1 MGEAI
6 GQTLALALAV
16 GLSPIPIIAVTLML
30 STPRA
35 RSNGPAFLGGWILGL
50 AATGALVVLI
60 ADGADASEQ
69 GAPATWVSVLKLVLG
84 AVLIVVALRQLRPGA
99 EKREPAWM
107 KSVDSY
113 TTSRATGLGLALAAL
128 NPKNLLLV
136 LAAGTSIAQT
146 GAGAAAEAVALAIF
160 VAIGTLGTGVPVAV
174 YLALGERSEP
184 ILGRLKA
191 WMAQHGSPIMAVI
204 FLLIGAKLIG
214 DGIGAL

>member
-16 GLSPIPIIAVTLML
+16 GLSPIPVIGVTLML

-35 RSNGPAFLGGWILGL
+35 RSNGPAFLAGWVLGL

-60 ADGADASEQ
+60 ADDADASDQ
-69 GAPATWVSVLKLVLG
+69 GGPATWVSVLKLALG
-84 AVLIVVALRQLRPGA
+84 AVLIVVAARQLSSGG
-99 EKREPAWM
+99 EKEEPAWM
-107 KSVDSY
+107 KSVDTY
-113 TTSRATGLGLALAAL
+113 TASRAAGLGLALAAL

-136 LAAGTSIAQT
+136 VAAGTSIAQT
-146 GAGAAAEAVALAIF
+146 GAGTGAEAVALAVF
-160 VAIGTLGTGVPVAV
+160 VAIGTLGTGAPVAV
-174 YLALGERSEP
+174 YFTLGERSEP

-191 WMAQHGSPIMAVI
+191 WMAQHGSVIMAVI
-204 FLLIGAKLIG
+204 FLLIGARLIG